1 MSGEELSLGIGNG
14 FSISSVPRSLV
25 PLVPWSLSS
34 YTGGIAST
42 TGTPAGGVK

>member
-14 FSISSVPRSLV
+14 FSIPWSRFRDPRSH
-25 PLVPWSLSS
+25 
-34 YTGGIAST
+34 TGGIAST